1 MNDDKPSAG
10 PPGDETQPV
19 RPIPAQ
25 PGLPTPPPAA
35 AAGETPAEERATPTI
50 EPTAKQLGGPTAAA
64 PAAAPAAPAPA
75 APGAAGAGRRG
86 FRDRLGRLRSS
97 DGNRAIGLA
106 ALLASALAGVI
117 IGGLGVTAVQAVTDD
132 HHDHDDHEAWMQ
144 RGPMDRD
151 GDDLGGRGPMHG
163 APPGLPGQVQ
173 PTTPPEDEDGSAS

>member
-50 EPTAKQLGGPTAAA
+50 EPTTEQPGGPTAAA
-64 PAAAPAAPAPA
+64 PAVAPAAPAT

-97 DGNRAIGLA
+97 DGNRAFGLA

>member
-35 AAGETPAEERATPTI
+35 AAGETPAEERATATI
-50 EPTAKQLGGPTAAA
+50 EPAAEQPGGPTAAA
-64 PAAAPAAPAPA
+64 PATA
-75 APGAAGAGRRG
+75 AAGAGRRG

-97 DGNRAIGLA
+97 DGNRAFGLA
-106 ALLASALAGVI
+106 ALIASALAGVI
-117 IGGLGVTAVQAVTDD
+117 IGGLGVTAVQTVTDD
-132 HHDHDDHEAWMQ
+132 HHDHDAWMQ

-163 APPGLPGQVQ
+163 APPGMPGQVQ
-173 PTTPPEDEDGSAS
+173 PTTPPEGEDGSAS